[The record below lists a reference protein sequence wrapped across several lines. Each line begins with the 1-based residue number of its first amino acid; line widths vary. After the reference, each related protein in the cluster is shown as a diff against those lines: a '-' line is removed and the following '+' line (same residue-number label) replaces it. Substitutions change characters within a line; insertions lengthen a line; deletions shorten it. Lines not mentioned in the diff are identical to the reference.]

1 MSFYYSIFLLLF
13 FYSFN
18 ILFNIEIMK
27 TLYYILYY
35 SFINFNYLFTFNFIF
50 KYLNHLKIIHFLVL
64 KKTNFTIQKTWR
76 NLLQNL
82 ENKYIEK

>member
-64 KKTNFTIQKTWR
+64 KKTNFYDTK
-76 NLLQNL
+76 NLAKFIAKFRKQI
-82 ENKYIEK
+82 Y